1 MNISIVEDDP
11 NMRILLQ
18 NYLESITDRDRK
30 TFSESENFLDWLDD
44 RDDGAKRAIDL
55 ILMDIQLPGI
65 NGITTTRQLKDD
77 PLLENLPVL
86 AITGY
91 DDLEKLEEA
100 FNAGC
105 TDYLTKPLNKIEFR
119 ARVESALRLKD
130 ALDRER
136 ELANRD
142 ALTELYNR
150 RFFNEQI
157 KKEYDRAHR
166 QNHELALILCDIDYF
181 KQYNDTYGHTSGDEA
196 LKNVADVLKTSL
208 RRPGDFVAR
217 YGGEEFAVLLPNT
230 DQEGAMN
237 RAEKIR
243 KDVQN
248 LEIEHSNSTV
258 SEVLTLSLGASSQV
272 PTSSGSP
279 LDLINT
285 ADQALYRAKD
295 EGRNRSTFKA
305 RLDSQPR

>member
-1 MNISIVEDDP
+1 MNIIIIEDDP

-44 RDDGAKRAIDL
+44 RDDGAKQAIDL

-65 NGITTTRQLKDD
+65 DGITTTKRLKND

-166 QNHELALILCDIDYF
+166 QNHELALVLCDIDYF
-181 KQYNDTYGHTSGDEA
+181 KQYNDTYGHTAGDEA
-196 LKNVADVLKTSL
+196 LKNVADVLKTSV

-217 YGGEEFAVLLPNT
+217 YGGEEFAALLPNT

-243 KDVQN
+243 NDVQN
-248 LEIEHSNSTV
+248 LEIENSGSTV
-258 SEVLTLSLGASSQV
+258 SEVLTLSLGVSSQV

-279 LDLINT
+279 LNLINA

-295 EGRNRSTFKA
+295 EGRNRSTFQAK
-305 RLDSQPR
+305 PE